1 MPHASIPRLIAA
13 FVLLFVV
20 SVVTADEKK
29 REPTVFEKLEAD
41 GVKIRRI
48 DIVRQP
54 IFDTRNAKQNRWFY
68 RAANRVHV
76 TTREQVI
83 AAQLLFEEGDA
94 LSAQAIEETQRVLR
108 RNSYLFDVSIVA
120 VPAGAG
126 FVDLIVTT
134 RDNWTLFPQLG
145 FSQQGGQSEYLLG
158 VQESNLFGTGAE
170 LAASIADDGDRES
183 RLLTYGNENFRGSW
197 WRFELGFRD
206 SDDGDSHRFRLF
218 RPFFSLDSRW
228 SAGVDVTSL
237 EQEEPL
243 FSFGDEVAEYQRDQT
258 NGRAFI
264 GWSRGLV
271 DGWARRWT
279 VGFAIDDNRFQPVF
293 EPNRLVIQPAD
304 RELRYPFIRY
314 EAIEDRFVTATNFT
328 RIAITEDVFV
338 GRLFS
343 AELGWFGSTTGSDRD
358 GAIFDL
364 NGAVSNGDPTRA
376 VLSLRGRARGRVEGG
391 DLRNGRF
398 SVTAGYVRRISDHR
412 SWYVGL
418 ESTIAHEADLDAPVQ
433 LGGLTGLRGYDR
445 AFANGD
451 ARAIATAEQRFITDW
466 YPFQLFRIGAA
477 AFVDVG
483 RVWGDD
489 ITGAADDRLLANVGL
504 GLRLMSTR
512 AASNRMVHIDIAAPL
527 RRDDNVD
534 SSIQVSI
541 QGKRGF

>member
-1 MPHASIPRLIAA
+1 MRHAPFPRLIAA
-13 FVLLFVV
+13 LALLFAC
-20 SVVTADEKK
+20 SVTNAEETKH
-29 REPTVFEKLEAD
+29 ELSLFEKLEAD

-48 DIVRQP
+48 DIIRQP
-54 IFDTRNAKQNRWFY
+54 IFNTSNAKQSRWFY

-76 TTREQVI
+76 TTLEKVI
-83 AAQLLFEEGDA
+83 AAQLLFKEGEPV
-94 LSAQAIEETQRVLR
+94 SAQAVEETERVLR
-108 RNSYLFDVSIVA
+108 RNSYLYDVSIA
-120 VPAGAG
+120 ALPAGEG
-126 FVDLIVTT
+126 FVDLVVTT

-183 RLLTYGNENFRGSW
+183 KLLTYGNENFRGSW

-206 SDDGDSHRFRLF
+206 SDDGDSARFRLF
-218 RPFFSLDSRW
+218 RPFYSLESRW
-228 SAGVDVTSL
+228 SAGLDATRL

-243 FSFGDEVAEYQRDQT
+243 FSFGDEVAEYRRDQT
-258 NGRAFI
+258 NARAFF

-279 VGFAIDDNRFQPVF
+279 VGIAIDDNQFEPVF
-293 EPNRLVIQPAD
+293 EPNRLVVQPAD
-304 RELRYPFIRY
+304 REIRYPFIRY

-343 AELGWFGSTTGSDRD
+343 AELGWFGNTTGSDRD

-364 NGAVSNGDPTRA
+364 NAAASSGDPTQA
-376 VLSLRGRARGRVEGG
+376 VLSVRGRAQGRVEGG

-398 SVTAGYVRRISDHR
+398 SATAGYVRRISDHR

-451 ARAIATAEQRFITDW
+451 ARAILTAEKRFITDW
-466 YPFQLFRIGAA
+466 YPFQLFRVGAA

-489 ITGAADDRLLANVGL
+489 ITGASDDGVLANVGL

-512 AASNRMVHIDIAAPL
+512 AASNRMLHIDIAAPV